1 MNYSEL
7 VQAIQDYTQNE
18 ETSFVSNIPLFVQQA
33 EERINRSIMLP
44 ELRKNATAS
53 TLIGNKYIAR
63 PSDFLSVFSFAVVDA
78 AGEYSYLIDKDVSF
92 IREAYPSASTQAL
105 PKYYAQFDGDASG
118 TEGNFILGPTPDAN
132 YDVELHYYYDP
143 PSIVTSGTSWYGT
156 NAESALL
163 YGSLIEAYTYMKG
176 EADLIALYT
185 GRYKEAMGQLTG
197 VDIRSDR
204 DEYRNGKV

>member
-18 ETSFVSNIPLFVQQA
+18 ETSFVSNIPTFVQQA

-44 ELRKNATAS
+44 ELRKNVTATA
-53 TLIGNKYIAR
+53 TAGNKYIAR
-63 PSDFLSVFSFAVVDA
+63 PEDFLSVFSFAVVDA
-78 AGEYSYLIDKDVSF
+78 AGDYSYLLDKDVSF

-105 PKYYAQFDGDASG
+105 PKYYAQFDGDSDG
-118 TEGNFILGPTPDAN
+118 EQGNFILGPTPDAS
-132 YDVELHYYYDP
+132 YGVELHYYYDP
-143 PSIVTSGTSWYGT
+143 ESIVTAGTSWYGT

-176 EADLIALYT
+176 DADLIALYT
-185 GRYKEAMGQLTG
+185 SRYKEAMGNLTG
-197 VDIRSDR
+197 IDIRSDR

>member
-18 ETSFVSNIPLFVQQA
+18 ETSFVSNIPTFVQQA

-44 ELRKNATAS
+44 ELRKNATA
-53 TLIGNKYIAR
+53 TMTAGNKYVAR

-78 AGEYSYLIDKDVSF
+78 AGDYSYLLDKDVSF
-92 IREAYPSASTQAL
+92 IREAYPSSGTQAI
-105 PKYYAQFDGDASG
+105 PKYYAQFDGDYD
-118 TEGNFILGPTPDAN
+118 TDEGNFILGPTPDAN

-185 GRYKEAMGQLTG
+185 TRYSEAMGNLTG
-197 VDIRSDR
+197 IDIRSNQ
-204 DEYRNGKV
+204 DEYRDGVK

>member
-18 ETSFVSNIPLFVQQA
+18 ETSFVSNIPTFVQQA

-44 ELRKNATAS
+44 ELRKNVTAS

-63 PSDFLSVFSFAVVDA
+63 PSDFLSVFSFAVIDA
-78 AGEYSYLIDKDVSF
+78 AGDTTYLLGKDVSF
-92 IREAYPSASTQAL
+92 IREAYPSSGTQAI

-118 TEGNFILGPTPDAN
+118 TEGNFILGPTPDAA
-132 YDVELHYYYDP
+132 YAVELHYYYDP
-143 PSIVTSGTSWYGT
+143 ESIVTSGTSWYGE
-156 NAESALL
+156 NAEAALL

>member
-18 ETSFVSNIPLFVQQA
+18 ETSFVSNIPTFVQQA

-44 ELRKNATAS
+44 ELRKNATAATTS
-53 TLIGNKYIAR
+53 GNQYVAR
-63 PSDFLSVFSFAVVDA
+63 PLDFLSVFSFAVID
-78 AGEYSYLIDKDVSF
+78 GSGDYNYLIDKDVSF
-92 IREAYPSASTQAL
+92 IREAYPSSSTSGL
-105 PKYYAQFDGDASG
+105 PKYYAQFDGDFG
-118 TEGNFILGPTPDAN
+118 NDEGNFIIAPTPDADYN
-132 YDVELHYYYDP
+132 IELHYYYDP

>member
-1 MNYSEL
+1 MNYAAL

-44 ELRKNATAS
+44 ELRKNVTAS
-53 TLIGNKYIAR
+53 MTAGNKYVAR
-63 PSDFLSVFSFAVVDA
+63 PADFLSVFSFAVVD
-78 AGEYSYLIDKDVSF
+78 GTGDYSYLLDKDVSF
-92 IREAYPSASTQAL
+92 IREAYPSTSTQAL

-118 TEGNFILGPTPDAN
+118 TEGNFILGPTPDAA
-132 YDVELHYYYDP
+132 YAVELHYYYDP
-143 PSIVTSGTSWYGT
+143 PSIVTSGTSWYGD
-156 NAESALL
+156 NAEAALL

-185 GRYKEAMGQLTG
+185 TRYSEAMGNLTG
-197 VDIRSDR
+197 IDIRSDQ
-204 DEYRNGKV
+204 DEYRYGVK